1 VPVSAECSVLSPSQ
15 AMSLRL
21 ARLLLFYCRVV
32 YRLGWVEIFQSLV
45 GWVHYS
51 KSTKIL
57 KVCVNAFK
65 ARLDKIWLHVCIFAC
80 AAVFL
85 CRYRIFGD

>member
-1 VPVSAECSVLSPSQ
+1 MFCLVAQSSNVAAFSSFTAVLLQSCLSVG
-15 AMSLRL
+15 
-21 ARLLLFYCRVV
+21 
-32 YRLGWVEIFQSLV
+32 LGWVEIFQSLV

-85 CRYRIFGD
+85 CRYGIFGD